1 LGYSFAKEFMDPGK
15 KFKPEQI
22 INSINNLEKFT
33 LKLRDK
39 RTKDEVLEIIYSEAS
54 SAAVRSYNYDF
65 TEAVLKKGLEVVPAS
80 SLLKSKLATLSSSKK
95 DLNIYVKKSTYSPS
109 NQLINPPAYNDDQV
123 YASVKK
129 YMTKC
134 WNVDFYKKDGKTREL
149 KVEELKFIFYSD
161 NKMKFKTGTEEHWDT
176 WKLNASGPTLVLK
189 SNEDLEQFTILIYEA
204 SATQLRGIMS
214 PYKSEN
220 KKIEFNI
227 CK

>member
-1 LGYSFAKEFMDPGK
+1 MDPGK

-22 INSINNLEKFT
+22 VNSINNLEKFT

-39 RTKDEVLEIIYSEAS
+39 RTKDEVLEIIYSQAS

-65 TEAVLKKGLEVVPAS
+65 AEAVLKKGLEVVPAS

-95 DLNIYVKKSTYSPS
+95 DLNIYVKKSTYSSS

-161 NKMKFKTGTEEHWDT
+161 NKMKFKTG
-176 WKLNASGPTLVLK
+176 
-189 SNEDLEQFTILIYEA
+189 NE
-204 SATQLRGIMS
+204 
-214 PYKSEN
+214 
-220 KKIEFNI
+220 
-227 CK
+227 